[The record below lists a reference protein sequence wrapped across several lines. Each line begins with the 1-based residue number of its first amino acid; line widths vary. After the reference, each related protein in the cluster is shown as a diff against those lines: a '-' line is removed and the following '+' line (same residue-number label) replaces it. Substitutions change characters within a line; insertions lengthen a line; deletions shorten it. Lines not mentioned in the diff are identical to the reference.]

1 MLTIVSFLL
10 VFSLIVLIH
19 ELGHFLAARWHGIF
33 VKEFS
38 IGMGPRLW
46 SYQGS
51 QTLYSLK
58 AFPIGGSVQMEG
70 EQEAVEAENS
80 FSTKKAWQR
89 FTVIVAGPLMNFVL
103 ALVLLFGVYFY
114 QGTQTT
120 TIEALIPDM
129 PAISSGLTM
138 GDTITEIDGQTI
150 KSWNDI
156 VTAIDTAKN
165 PTIEIKVRRLEETLS
180 FRVPVQEDQE
190 TQRKMVG
197 IRPRIERSLGNAFKG
212 AFTVTGQLSV
222 AIVEFIPRLI
232 SGKESMD
239 NVAGPVGLAVVI
251 GQQASLGIVNLLH
264 FTAFISVN
272 LGIMN
277 LLPFPALDGGRLV
290 FIGYEMIFRRRA
302 NQRFEEGLHYI
313 GFMLLMLLMVMV
325 VISDF
330 GRFF

>member
-1 MLTIVSFLL
+1 MLTIISFLL
-10 VFSLIVLIH
+10 VFSVIVLIH
-19 ELGHFLAARWHGIF
+19 ELGHFLGARWHGIL

-46 SYQGS
+46 SHQGKE
-51 QTLYSLK
+51 TLYSLK

-70 EQEAVEAENS
+70 EQEAVDATNS
-80 FSTKKAWQR
+80 FSSKKAWQR
-89 FTVIVAGPLMNFVL
+89 FTVIFAGPLMNFVL
-103 ALVLLFGVYFY
+103 AIVILFGVYYY
-114 QGTQTT
+114 QGFQTT
-120 TIEALIPDM
+120 TIAEVVPDM
-129 PAISSGLTM
+129 PASTSGILA
-138 GDTITEIDGQTI
+138 GDRIAVIEDNAIQ
-150 KSWNDI
+150 SWNDI
-156 VTAIDTAKN
+156 VEAIDGSTVDQL
-165 PTIEIKVRRLEETLS
+165 TILVEREGSQMTFE
-180 FRVPVQEDQE
+180 VPVVKDPESG
-190 TQRKMVG
+190 RRMVG
-197 IRPRIERSLGNAFKG
+197 IRPAIERSFGKALEGSFV
-212 AFTVTGQLSV
+212 VTGKLSM

-251 GQQASLGIVNLLH
+251 GQQASLGLVNLLH

-302 NQRFEEGLHYI
+302 NQRFEESLHYI
-313 GFMLLMLLMVMV
+313 GFMLLMLLMVLV

-330 GRFF
+330 SRFF